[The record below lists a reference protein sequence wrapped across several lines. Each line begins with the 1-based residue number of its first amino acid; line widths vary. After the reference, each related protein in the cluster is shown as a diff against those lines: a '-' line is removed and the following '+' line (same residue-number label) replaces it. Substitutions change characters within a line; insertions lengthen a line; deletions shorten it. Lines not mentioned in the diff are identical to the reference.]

1 MTHRRP
7 KRQPENR
14 QPVNRPFGDRR
25 RWIVAASAGVLLAA
39 CGVLPPADLQAPRLR
54 FSDFHVDEL
63 GLGEIGFVLAID
75 TENPNDVEIPLRNVD
90 FALELLGRPFADGTV
105 LERAVTLPA
114 RGARTIPVRFTVP
127 TSRLLG
133 LLREMRSAEPARWS
147 YRLSGAASWGWS
159 GYPLRFERSGD
170 LEVLRELD
178 TLLRTPAAR

>member
-1 MTHRRP
+1 VKQPAEAM
-7 KRQPENR
+7 KRQ
-14 QPVNRPFGDRR
+14 RR
-25 RWIVAASAGVLLAA
+25 RWIAAVGAVALAG
-39 CGVLPPADLQAPRLR
+39 CGVLPPPKLEPPRLR
-54 FSDFHVDEL
+54 FSDFHIDEL
-63 GLGEIGFVLAID
+63 GLSEVRFVLAVD
-75 TENPNDVEIPLRNVD
+75 TENPNEVAIPLRNID
-90 FALELLGRPFADGTV
+90 FALELLGRPFADGRV

-114 RGARTIPVRFTVP
+114 LGERTIPVRFTVP